1 MVATPAVPG
10 TITPDS
16 MPPEQLEELLAL
28 FQAGEARLV
37 GPHGEEHLVP
47 APLYGLMRGLLD
59 NLKRGEAVT
68 VLPHDALL
76 TTQQAAQIL
85 NVSRPYLYRLIEQ
98 SAVPV
103 VRVGSHRR
111 LRIQDVL
118 LLREERQRSRRSALA
133 ELSDLGQVLNDRT
146 KLT

>member
-1 MVATPAVPG
+1 
-10 TITPDS
+10 
-16 MPPEQLEELLAL
+16 
-28 FQAGEARLV
+28 
-37 GPHGEEHLVP
+37 
-47 APLYGLMRGLLD
+47 MRGLLD

-85 NVSRPYLYRLIEQ
+85 NVSRPYLYRLIDQ
-98 SAVPV
+98 SSVPV

-133 ELSDLGQVLNDRT
+133 ELSDLGQELQVEAV
-146 KLT
+146 

>member
-1 MVATPAVPG
+1 
-10 TITPDS
+10 

-37 GPHGEEHLVP
+37 GPHGEERLVP

-118 LLREERQRSRRSALA
+118 LLREERQQSRRSALA
-133 ELSDLGQVLNDRT
+133 QLSDLGQELLDRT
-146 KLT
+146 KLTENHELAIT